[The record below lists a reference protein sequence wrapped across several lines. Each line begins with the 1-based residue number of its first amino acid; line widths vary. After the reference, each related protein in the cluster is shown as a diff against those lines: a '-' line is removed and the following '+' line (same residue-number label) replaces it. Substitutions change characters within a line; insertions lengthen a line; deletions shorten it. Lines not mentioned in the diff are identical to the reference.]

1 MSVPFFLT
9 FNKAILISRIT
20 IVSIGLIG
28 NILSFIIFSRKTFR
42 NNSIST
48 YCRALA
54 ISELLLIVQ
63 LILDVYELVYNNHLH
78 NVSDGACKIMYY
90 LSIQYGAIPGWILAA
105 FSIDKMLSIRTHQ
118 ILLLKDKRF
127 QWSVV
132 AVIAILNLIFY
143 VEILISLRLVPIF
156 FFPTPLFF
164 CELATISYFFAF
176 IIALIVESCLI
187 PFLIMLV
194 SSIVTIRCLF
204 KSRLIVERF
213 GNVDL
218 QRRKRDKK
226 FAISSL
232 ILNVVYILLKSPF
245 FVFYIIYAKNP
256 FGNTYYF
263 FNVSF
268 LLLLVNCSATFFV
281 HLFTNSIFRREFF
294 KLFRLRGS
302 F

>member
-1 MSVPFFLT
+1 MSVQFFLT
-9 FNKAILISRIT
+9 FNKVILISRIT
-20 IVSIGLIG
+20 IVSAGLIG

-118 ILLLKDKRF
+118 IPLLKYKPF

-132 AVIAILNLIFY
+132 TVIAILNLIFY
-143 VEILISLRLVPIF
+143 AEILISLRLVPIF
-156 FFPTPLFF
+156 FFPTFF
-164 CELATISYFFAF
+164 ICELATISYFYAL
-176 IIALIVESCLI
+176 IIALIVKSCLI

-194 SSIVTIRCLF
+194 SSIVTIRLLF

-213 GNVDL
+213 GNVDI

-245 FVFYIIYAKNP
+245 LCFI
-256 FGNTYYF
+256 
-263 FNVSF
+263 
-268 LLLLVNCSATFFV
+268 
-281 HLFTNSIFRREFF
+281 
-294 KLFRLRGS
+294 
-302 F
+302 